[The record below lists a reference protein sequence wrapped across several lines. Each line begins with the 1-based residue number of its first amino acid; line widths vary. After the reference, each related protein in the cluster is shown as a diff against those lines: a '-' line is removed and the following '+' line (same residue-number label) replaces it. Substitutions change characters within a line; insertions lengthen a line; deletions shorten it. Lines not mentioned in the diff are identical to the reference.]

1 MKRRRAIKIT
11 ALGALT
17 PSLEALGLGLGHALT
32 DVGRSESNLKL
43 LFFTTKEKELL
54 DQLMEMIIPADD
66 HSPGAQQ
73 AEVSLFADLMVSTN
87 GMEIQKHWREGL
99 KQIEEEAR
107 KSSLAE
113 ALAKSAAH
121 EDHPTTDLERFFRSL
136 KHMTVNGYYT
146 SAIGIHRDLQY
157 QGNTYL
163 NAFPGCALHQLASDL
178 GPERAGKTQHA
189 AEFRAPRNL
198 ADEPRKQSK

>member
-1 MKRRRAIKIT
+1 MRRRTAIKIT

-17 PSLEALGLGLGHALT
+17 PRLDALALGLGHSLT
-32 DVGRSESNLKL
+32 DLSRSQSNLKL

-66 HSPGAQQ
+66 HSSGAQA
-73 AEVSLFADLMVSTN
+73 AEVSLFADLMVSTS

-99 KQIEEEAR
+99 KQMQDEAR

-136 KHMTVNGYYT
+136 KHMTVSGYYT
-146 SAIGIHRDLQY
+146 SAIGIHQDLQY
-157 QGNTYL
+157 QGNKYL
-163 NAFPGCALHQLASDL
+163 TAFPGCALHQLGGDL
-178 GPERAGKTQHA
+178 VPERAEETRRA
-189 AEFRAPRNL
+189 AQSQAPRNL
-198 ADEPRKQSK
+198 ADEPGKQIE